1 MVPDRQ
7 KVWTDG
13 RTDGRNGRTHRRR
26 QNFIPPTS
34 SGDNKD
40 ADQTVQ
46 AGHLQPWHE
55 ISNNVVDVTSKGSD
69 QPAHTHSLIKAFA
82 SRLNIL

>member
-1 MVPDRQ
+1 M
-7 KVWTDG
+7 DG
-13 RTDGRNGRTHRRR
+13 RS
-26 QNFIPPTS
+26 QNYIPPTS
-34 SGDNKD
+34 SRDNKD

-46 AGHLQPWHE
+46 GGQLQPWHE
-55 ISNNVVDVTSKGSD
+55 ISKNLVDVTSKGSD